1 MTRLLSWSPGSSA
14 PALRPRLVQP
24 EIMWESAQTGAVLQ
38 QFENLA
44 GYYSLLYFWCF
55 EWLTV
60 SCCYNTEQAEEI
72 LHSELFY
79 SENSEGLHADD

>member
-1 MTRLLSWSPGSSA
+1 MSFQQVLFIRRLQ
-14 PALRPRLVQP
+14 LVIGP
-24 EIMWESAQTGAVLQ
+24 QT
-38 QFENLA
+38 NLA